1 MNYHANAR
9 TTQHQRKIIRESR
22 EPYRK
27 LAKQM
32 GVTTSTVAKW
42 KKRPELKDRSS
53 RPNRIGTAIPMTFF
67 PVIEM
72 LRKDWLCD
80 MDRIWL
86 ALRQAVLPQLSRSS
100 VYRHLVRAGLADRKA
115 LQPLAKKAIG
125 KFRKYPPGFLH
136 IDMFYLPRIGG
147 KRRYLFVAID
157 RATRILALQAY
168 DSQEG
173 LAAARFMQYCRKF
186 YPFKIRKVLTDNG
199 GSFTNAFYMGGKA
212 VGIHPF
218 DEACRQASVRH
229 ILTKIKHPWTNG
241 LAERTGGLIKEA
253 TVYRRHYDSTAEMV
267 SALYG
272 FERYFNQH
280 RPYKA
285 MGGKTPCQLA
295 REWFNRNPKRFSRE
309 PEFLYTTS

>member
-9 TTQHQRKIIRESR
+9 TTQHQRRLIKESR

-27 LAKQM
+27 IAKQM
-32 GVTTSTVAKW
+32 GVTPATVAKW
-42 KKRPELKDRSS
+42 KKRSHANDRSS
-53 RPNRIGTAIPMTFF
+53 RPKRISTAIPLTLYPM
-67 PVIEM
+67 IEM

-86 ALRQAVLPQLSRSS
+86 ALRKTILPQLSRSS
-100 VYRHLVRAGLADRKA
+100 VYRHLVRAGLDDRNA
-115 LQPLAKKAIG
+115 LRPLAKKKIG
-125 KFRKYPPGFLH
+125 KFKHYVPGFLH
-136 IDMFYLPRIGG
+136 IDVFYLPRIDG

-168 DSQEG
+168 DSQDG
-173 LAAARFMQYCRKF
+173 VTAARFAEYCRKF
-186 YPFKIRKVLTDNG
+186 YPFKIYKILTDNG
-199 GSFTNAFYMGGKA
+199 AAFTNAFYKGGHA
-212 VGIHPF
+212 LNIHPF
-218 DEACRQASVRH
+218 DEACRQIRVRH
-229 ILTKIKHPWTNG
+229 VLTKIKHPWTNG

-253 TVYRRHYDSTAEMV
+253 TVYRRHYDSTAEMT

-285 MGGKTPCQLA
+285 MGGKTPVELA
-295 REWFNRNPKRFSRE
+295 QEWFRKQPKRFFRE